1 MADGN
6 AAILTREFVPQEFL
20 EKPYLKDFLDKP
32 WDKANAA
39 EFFKK
44 HDGLETLLGKRPA
57 IPDAKTAKP
66 EELEK
71 FFEQFR
77 PEKAEE
83 YDIPIDKEAKP
94 SDDFL
99 KAVRTAFHEG
109 KISKVQ
115 ATKFLSTMD
124 AFGREQRKV
133 LAQESA
139 RKAAEFDTL
148 AKTMLGEQNKAVM
161 ERVRGLLKE
170 YAPSAATANLD
181 KLTDEQVVTMGA
193 IVDAIHKKFAHED
206 DLSGKGKGGNGGAG
220 SGGTTSAEKRQEMRT
235 LMASKPYTSWQDPAH
250 AATLAKVK
258 QLAQEIADI
267 EKK

>member
-1 MADGN
+1 MAEN
-6 AAILTREFVPQEFL
+6 QAVLTREFVPQELL

-32 WDKANAA
+32 WDKATGA
-39 EFFKK
+39 ELFKK
-44 HDGLETLLGKRPA
+44 LDGAESLLGKRPT

-66 EELEK
+66 EELDK

-77 PEKAEE
+77 PEKMEDYE
-83 YDIPIDKEAKP
+83 IPLDKDAKP

-99 KAVRTAFHEG
+99 KAVRTAFHAG

-115 ATKFLSTMD
+115 AQGFLKTMD
-124 AFGREQRKV
+124 EFGREQRKV
-133 LAQESA
+133 IAQENA

-170 YAPSAATANLD
+170 FAPSAATASLD
-181 KLTDEQVVTMGA
+181 KLTDEQVVVMGA
-193 IVDAIHKKFAHED
+193 IVDSIHKKYAPED
-206 DLSGKGKGGNGGAG
+206 DLGGKGKSGTSGT

-235 LMASKPYTSWQDPAH
+235 LMGTKAFSNWQDPAH
-250 AATLAKVK
+250 DATKAKVS
-258 QLAQEIADI
+258 QLAQEVAAL

>member
-1 MADGN
+1 MADN
-6 AAILTREFVPQEFL
+6 AAVLTREYVPQEFL

-77 PEKAEE
+77 PDKADDYE
-83 YDIPIDKEAKP
+83 IPLDKDAKP

-109 KISKVQ
+109 RINKVQ
-115 ATKFLSTMD
+115 AQKFLATMNN
-124 AFGREQRKV
+124 FGIEQRKI
-133 LAQESA
+133 ATQENA

-148 AKTMLGEQNKAVM
+148 AKTYMGEQNKAVM
-161 ERVRGLLKE
+161 ERARNLIKE
-170 YAPSAATANLD
+170 LAPAAARANMD
-181 KLTDEQVVTMGA
+181 KLTDEQVVVMGA
-193 IVDAIHKKFAHED
+193 IVESIHKKYAPED
-206 DLSGKGKGGNGGAG
+206 DLGGKGKGGSG
-220 SGGTTSAEKRQEMRT
+220 SGGTGQGTADEKRQEMRKLIAT
-235 LMASKPYTSWQDPAH
+235 KAFGNWQDPEHKSTNAKVQQ
-250 AATLAKVK
+250 LAK
-258 QLAQEIADI
+258 EIADMSAAA
-267 EKK
+267 

>member
-1 MADGN
+1 MPDDKGGN
-6 AAILTREFVPQEFL
+6 GAVLTREFVPQEL
-20 EKPYLKDFLDKP
+20 HDRAYLKDYLDKP
-32 WDKANAA
+32 WDKTVGA

-44 HDGLETLLGKRPA
+44 LDGAESLIGKRPA
-57 IPDAKTAKP
+57 IPARDAKP

-77 PEKAEE
+77 PDKADDYE
-83 YDIPIDKEAKP
+83 IPLDKDAKP

-115 ATKFLSTMD
+115 ATKFLATMD

-139 RKAAEFDTL
+139 RKAQEFDTL

-161 ERVRGLLKE
+161 ERVRGLIKQ
-170 YAPSAATANLD
+170 YAPAAAAINLD
-181 KLTDEQVVTMGA
+181 KITDEQVVVMGS
-193 IVDAIHKKFAHED
+193 IIDAIHKKYAPED
-206 DLSGKGKGGNGGAG
+206 DLGGKGKGGNGNEGT
-220 SGGTTSAEKRQEMRT
+220 GGTAAEKRQEMRT
-235 LMASKPYTSWQDPAH
+235 LMATKAYSNWQDPAH
-250 AATLAKVK
+250 ESTNAKVK
-258 QLAQEIADI
+258 QLAQEIAALA
-267 EKK
+267 K

>member
-1 MADGN
+1 MPDDKGN
-6 AAILTREFVPQEFL
+6 TAVLTREFVPQEL
-20 EKPYLKDFLDKP
+20 HDRPYLKDYLDKP
-32 WDKANAA
+32 WDKTVGA

-44 HDGLETLLGKRPA
+44 LDGAESLIGKRAA

-77 PEKAEE
+77 PEKAEDYE
-83 YDIPIDKEAKP
+83 IPLDKDAKP

-115 ATKFLSTMD
+115 ATKFLATMD

-148 AKTMLGEQNKAVM
+148 AKTYLGEQNKAVM
-161 ERVRGLLKE
+161 ERVRGLLKQ
-170 YAPSAATANLD
+170 YAPPAALANFD
-181 KLTDEQVVTMGA
+181 KLTDEQVVVMGSM
-193 IVDAIHKKFAHED
+193 VDAIHKKYAPED
-206 DLSGKGKGGNGGAG
+206 EINKKPDGAG
-220 SGGTTSAEKRQEMRT
+220 TGPSTAESKRTEMYKIIG
-235 LMASKPYTSWQDPAH
+235 SKPFSNWQDPEH
-250 AATLAKVK
+250 AAANARVK
-258 QLAQEIADI
+258 QLAKEID
-267 EKK
+267 ELENPKK